1 MGRLNCSA
9 DSCAQAER
17 QDVDLTCELAAP
29 PFARPRFEL
38 LRLPGF
44 A

>member
-17 QDVDLTCELAAP
+17 QDVDLACELAAP
-29 PFARPRFEL
+29 PFPRPCFKL
-38 LRLPGF
+38 LRFSRF